1 MPTDHDSDS
10 GRNRHSHLEINGGPV
25 SASIID
31 EANMIR
37 KNGLIIALLMFGAC
51 LASAQTP
58 LGHRIKALLLMRRI
72 PTVSAMGR
80 EHDRCDP

>member
-1 MPTDHDSDS
+1 
-10 GRNRHSHLEINGGPV
+10 
-25 SASIID
+25 
-31 EANMIR
+31 MIR
-37 KNGLIIALLMFGAC
+37 KNALIIALLMFGAC

-58 LGHRIKALLLMRRI
+58 LGRRIKALLLMRRI